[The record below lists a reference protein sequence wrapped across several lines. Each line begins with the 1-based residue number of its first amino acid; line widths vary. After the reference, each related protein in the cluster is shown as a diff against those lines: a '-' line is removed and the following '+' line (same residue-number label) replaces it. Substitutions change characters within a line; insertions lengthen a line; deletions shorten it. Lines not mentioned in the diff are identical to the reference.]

1 MTTTLTLSTNLNISP
16 FELFAQDCDE
26 VIMVINYYLSRANR
40 SDGAKINT
48 NIPHKQNGEMRI
60 RVNDKTAT
68 GGWY

>member
-1 MTTTLTLSTNLNISP
+1 
-16 FELFAQDCDE
+16 
-26 VIMVINYYLSRANR
+26 MVINYYLSRANR